1 MDTLEFLRRVLPSS
15 GHYCAFNVDNRQHG
29 FFATVEELASISI
42 RMDEMGRNIYY
53 AISSFVENKG
63 RKQANVNR
71 TKVIALDV
79 DVGKYDASGELRNS
93 YATLQDAG
101 RAVAEFISKTGLP
114 APLMVFSGNGLHMYW
129 VMTRDLTPEEW
140 QPLAAALKVLA
151 TRHVI
156 IDPSVTE
163 DSARVLRAVGITNR
177 SSGKKAKLIRDA
189 ADIDP
194 LEFARALGGAGV
206 FKAQPQA
213 QPVRK
218 TTLLD
223 NLAVKSD
230 HPLGVPG
237 VIVNKCQQIRDAINK
252 PDSVP
257 EPLWYALLGVAAFC
271 ENPEQTAIE
280 WSKGHPQFSE
290 HETRKKLDQWKK
302 NATGPTLCTKFES
315 ENPDGC
321 KTCKLKGRIA
331 SPVHTG
337 QSYKEVAQSSAAD
350 PIAQAV
356 PLPKPF
362 KRTAQGIKMVIDG
375 VDTDVCAFDI
385 YPTSYGKDETL
396 GYEVVRFMWDRSH
409 VGWQPL
415 VLRQAL
421 LTDGHREFATALADQ
436 GIIFQ
441 YKKLTESFQYMLR
454 SYVDSLK
461 KTTRMTNLYSSMGW
475 KEDFSQFVM
484 GDSVLRLDDSGSA
497 HEEQITLS
505 ALMQRQGAELW
516 EAKGSLQAQ
525 VDGLKVLERAD
536 MPWHMFAMGV
546 MLSAPLYEF
555 TGLKGLTIS
564 LNGPTGGGKTLT
576 QLWGQSLWGNPD
588 KLHFTSKFTINALF
602 NRMSLYRNMP
612 MTVDE
617 ATMMN
622 PKDIGDFLYSVT
634 QGADKIRLNRNTE
647 ERDSKPYFI
656 PVVLSTNTSI
666 ASMLIAAGSETEA
679 QLARLLEINVPSHPL
694 FSRDS
699 TAGKKIYDHIHSNY
713 GFIGREFV
721 SKLLELGP
729 QALKAMISRHY
740 EVFRTKYKASF
751 GGQERY
757 WEAAVVLADLSFHL
771 AHSWGLIPFKYER
784 AIDWML
790 AQLGAIRRSVADI
803 KRDTFDLISEYVNDH
818 AAVLVTVMHTAGM
831 KPQPDYQRMPREDIR
846 IRLDLYRKS
855 LNDKFDSGT
864 MLVDRVHFR
873 RWLAE
878 KRYDYRTVLQD
889 LTAENVL
896 ASPKSNKAYLG
907 KDTAAKT
914 AQTYVVGINLSHPRL
929 VGIIDDTENAMAN
942 LTLGQLQP
950 VPSSSP

>member
-1 MDTLEFLRRVLPSS
+1 MDTLEFFRRVLPSS
-15 GHYCAFNVDNRQHG
+15 GYYCAFNVDNRQHG
-29 FFATVEELASISI
+29 FFSTVEELASISV
-42 RMDEMGRNIYY
+42 RMDEMGRNTYY
-53 AISSFVENKG
+53 AISSFIEKKG
-63 RKQANVNR
+63 RKQANVKA

-79 DVGKYDASGELRNS
+79 DVGKYDAAGELRNS

-101 RAVAEFISKTGLP
+101 VAVAQFITKTGLP
-114 APLMVFSGNGLHMYW
+114 DPLMVFSGNGLHMYW

-140 QPLAAALKVLA
+140 QPLASALKILA
-151 TRHVI
+151 ARHII
-156 IDPSVTE
+156 IDPAVTE

-177 SSGKKAKLIRDA
+177 NSGKKAQLLRDA
-189 ADIDP
+189 SDVDP
-194 LEFARALGGAGV
+194 LDFARALGASGV
-206 FKAQPQA
+206 APPPQA
-213 QPVRK
+213 QPSRK

-223 NLAVKSD
+223 NLAVKTD
-230 HPLGVPG
+230 HPLGVAS
-237 VIVNKCQQIRDAINK
+237 VIMSKCQQVKDAVSK
-252 PDSVP
+252 PESVP
-257 EPLWYALLGVAAFC
+257 EPLWYALIGVAAHC

-280 WSKGHPQFSE
+280 WSKGHPEFS
-290 HETRKKLDQWKK
+290 HVETLRKLEQWKK

-321 KTCKLKGRIA
+321 KSCRLKGRIA

-337 QSYKEVAQSSAAD
+337 QTYKEVDQSAAPD

-375 VDTDVCAFDI
+375 VDTDVCSFDI
-385 YPTSYGKDETL
+385 YPTSYGKDEML
-396 GYEVVRFMWDRSH
+396 GYEVARFMWDRSH

-441 YKKLTESFQYMLR
+441 HKKLTESFQYMLR
-454 SYVDSLK
+454 SYLDSLK

-484 GDSVLRLDDSGSA
+484 GDSVIRLDESGSA
-497 HEEQITLS
+497 QEEQITLS
-505 ALMQRQGAELW
+505 APMQRQGSELW
-516 EAKGSLQAQ
+516 ETKGSLKAQ
-525 VDGLKVLERAD
+525 VDGLAVLERAD
-536 MPWHMFAMGV
+536 MPWHMFAIGV

-555 TGLKGLTIS
+555 TGLKGLTVS

-666 ASMLIAAGSETEA
+666 ASMLISAGSETEA
-679 QLARLLEINVPSHPL
+679 QMARLLEINIPSHPL

-699 TAGKKIYDHIHSNY
+699 NAGKMIYNHIHNNY
-713 GFIGREFV
+713 GHIGRAFV

-729 QALKAMISRHY
+729 QSLKDMINRHY
-740 EVFRTKYKASF
+740 DLFKKKYKASF

-757 WEAAVVLADLSFHL
+757 WEAAVVLADMAFHL
-771 AHSWGLIPFKYER
+771 AHSWGLVPFKYER
-784 AIDWML
+784 CIEWML
-790 AQLGAIRRSVADI
+790 IQLGAIRKAVADI

-818 AAVLVTVMHTAGM
+818 ASVLVTVMHTAGM
-831 KPQPDYQRMPREDIR
+831 KPQADHLRMPREDIR

-855 LNDKFDSGT
+855 LNDRFDKGT
-864 MLVDRVHFR
+864 MLMDRVHFR

-889 LTAENVL
+889 LNAENVI
-896 ASPKSNKAYLG
+896 ASPKSGKAYLG
-907 KDTAAKT
+907 KDTVAKT
-914 AQTYVVGINLSHPRL
+914 AQTYVIGVNLNHPRL
-929 VGIIDDTENAMAN
+929 VGIIDDTEASIMD
-942 LTLGQLQP
+942 LTLGQLHS

>member
-1 MDTLEFLRRVLPSS
+1 
-15 GHYCAFNVDNRQHG
+15 
-29 FFATVEELASISI
+29 
-42 RMDEMGRNIYY
+42 MDEMGRNIYY

>member
-15 GHYCAFNVDNRQHG
+15 GYYCAFNVDNRQHG
-29 FFATVEELASISI
+29 FFATVEELASVSV

-79 DVGKYDASGELRNS
+79 DVGKHDASGELRNS

-114 APLMVFSGNGLHMYW
+114 DPLMIFSGNGLHMYW

-151 TRHVI
+151 ARHVI

-177 SSGKKAKLIRDA
+177 GSGKKAKLIRDA
-189 ADIDP
+189 ADVDP

-206 FKAQPQA
+206 FKVPPQA

-230 HPLGVPG
+230 HPMGVPG
-237 VIVNKCQQIRDAINK
+237 VIVSKCQQIRDAINK

-271 ENPEQTAIE
+271 ENPEQTAVE

-290 HETRKKLDQWKK
+290 HETVRKLEQWKK

-385 YPTSYGKDETL
+385 YPTSYGRDETL

-475 KEDFSQFVM
+475 KEEFSQFVM

-505 ALMQRQGAELW
+505 APMQRQGGELW
-516 EAKGSLQAQ
+516 ESKGSLQAQ

-555 TGLKGLTIS
+555 TGLKGLTVS

-622 PKDIGDFLYSVT
+622 SKDIGDFLYSVT

-666 ASMLIAAGSETEA
+666 ASMLIAAGTETEA

-699 TAGKKIYDHIHSNY
+699 TAGKMIYDHIHSNY
-713 GFIGREFV
+713 GFIGREFI

-729 QALKAMISRHY
+729 QSLKAMISRHY

-784 AIDWML
+784 SIEWML

-831 KPQPDYQRMPREDIR
+831 KPQPDHQRMPREDIR

-855 LNDKFDSGT
+855 LNDRFDRGT

-896 ASPKSNKAYLG
+896 ATPKSNKAYLG
-907 KDTAAKT
+907 KDTVAKT

-929 VGIIDDTENAMAN
+929 VGIIDDTETAMAN
-942 LTLGQLQP
+942 LTLGQLHS